1 MLVKVG
7 LQIANIDCKMTT
19 KEVKEIKNF
28 SDNFMQY
35 HNDLE
40 NQVLEELVKIRL
52 EAQFR
57 RSINRNQNKLAESLQ
72 MQAQLREGN
81 DSHRDFFGLN
91 KQNSSQPEEFKVES
105 RVISTIQS
113 AHSYKSSQSQQS
125 FQSCQSFPSENG
137 SSEDE
142 FFDAV
147 DHFD

>member
-1 MLVKVG
+1 
-7 LQIANIDCKMTT
+7 MTT

-91 KQNSSQPEEFKVES
+91 K
-105 RVISTIQS
+105 
-113 AHSYKSSQSQQS
+113 
-125 FQSCQSFPSENG
+125 
-137 SSEDE
+137 
-142 FFDAV
+142 
-147 DHFD
+147 

>member
-81 DSHRDFFGLN
+81 NSHRDFFGLN
-91 KQNSSQPEEFKVES
+91 KQNSS
-105 RVISTIQS
+105 
-113 AHSYKSSQSQQS
+113 
-125 FQSCQSFPSENG
+125 
-137 SSEDE
+137 
-142 FFDAV
+142 
-147 DHFD
+147 